1 MYIIELEFYLK
12 VSKPGNI
19 AILGH

>member
-1 MYIIELEFYLK
+1 MYIIELGFHLK